1 MILSATK
8 ATGWLSAPLHHHTS
22 NASTYSV
29 FYFSKP
35 LYCPS
40 LPFSHVYVALLFKGE
55 YLVRNTTNSE
65 QMVYSVILK
74 LHVSAFIGHLQVST
88 IL

>member
-1 MILSATK
+1 MCTLRGHMDMI
-8 ATGWLSAPLHHHTS
+8 
-22 NASTYSV
+22 
-29 FYFSKP
+29 
-35 LYCPS
+35 
-40 LPFSHVYVALLFKGE
+40 KGE

-74 LHVSAFIGHLQVST
+74 LHVSTFIGHLQVST